1 MAELLPSALGWI
13 DEKKRQVVNTIT
25 QALAEAKAS
34 PGEAALNALRGT
46 GRGALSLGEMMA
58 SPMAPQAAG
67 TTDALLPSNGS
78 AAESVGE
85 FLGPPLKMGAK
96 LAGAGAHV
104 LSATM
109 LPAMVLHPNMDKLWT
124 ELTQQGGMSAREA
137 ATKVKYAWGNYGSK
151 DAVDSWVPK
160 PYVEP
165 PTPSASKLL
174 NGMQSM
180 YNELLQKGHTPATAE
195 AAMEGWYKQFPNYK
209 DAKEAWVLGT
219 PQEAPL
225 PKIEFNPT
233 QQNDLGLTRPPQP
246 IDPLLAAHG
255 LDPQNID
262 KIQQYTRETPP
273 KILERF
279 ETAQRNATEQLGLPP
294 SNTAQDRALA
304 LQYPDIGDKA
314 NWLMRGSQTPRAV
327 LKTPKEAGVPSPNS
341 PRQMDV
347 LFASEPHGSNYVGYG
362 PVKTPLVSRT
372 PASEMFNPASLD
384 HQDAFIKRFDELH
397 PHDEQNLGITGR
409 EIVDDWKN
417 NPGGAAHAWDAIETH
432 PGVTATIKDL
442 GFPGFRTYEHGENR
456 AVFDPTDWRHPL
468 AAFDPAL
475 KDTRNLFASWGPI
488 TALAGLLAAKGLPVQ
503 GEAPQ

>member
-58 SPMAPQAAG
+58 SPMVPQAAG

-85 FLGPPLKMGAK
+85 FLGPPLKLGAK

-165 PTPSASKLL
+165 PPKPPVS
-174 NGMQSM
+174 
-180 YNELLQKGHTPATAE
+180 
-195 AAMEGWYKQFPNYK
+195 
-209 DAKEAWVLGT
+209 D
-219 PQEAPL
+219 L
-225 PKIEFNPT
+225 PKIEFPT
-233 QQNDLGLTRPPQP
+233 QSDLELQRPPQP
-246 IDPLLAAHG
+246 VDPLLAAHG
-255 LDPQNID
+255 LNAGNID
-262 KIQQYTRETPP
+262 KIQKYTRETPP
-273 KILERF
+273 QILERF
-279 ETAQRNATEQLGLPP
+279 EAAQRNAAESVERGGLGLPP
-294 SNTAQDRALA
+294 NNTSRDRAMA
-304 LQYPDIGDKA
+304 TQYPDLMDKEK
-314 NWLMRGSQTPRAV
+314 WMMRGSSTPRAV
-327 LKTPKEAGVPSPNS
+327 LKTPVEAGVPSANS
-341 PRQMDV
+341 PRQMDAV
-347 LFASEPHGSNYVGYG
+347 FMSEPGGTNYQGYG
-362 PVKTPLVSRT
+362 PVRTPMISRT
-372 PASEMFNPASLD
+372 PTDKFFDPGNKEHQAAFKKRYDEMFPPTPTSINADDILSDLAAP
-384 HQDAFIKRFDELH
+384 HQMSPR
-397 PHDEQNLGITGR
+397 
-409 EIVDDWKN
+409 
-417 NPGGAAHAWDAIETH
+417 HAWETMESH
-432 PGVTATIKDL
+432 PNVTAVLKDM
-442 GFPGFRTYEHGENR
+442 GYPGFLTEEKGLNR
-456 AVFDPTDWRHPL
+456 AVFDPTDLRHPL